1 MRHYLG
7 QDWGICDIIPTFELL
22 IFKHFGS
29 VIASSFIN
37 GFFYVPDMVVDNLRL
52 WCNISFKILDLVRS
66 EALAYVSLMG
76 TPYCNSAMYCDYLSE
91 STLISDYTQT
101 IMRTFRIAAHVT
113 IAGIVSIIGLYIN
126 GSVEPYVVAAT
137 FILGVFVSTFFISYN
152 TDSAE
157 ALMMMFELE
166 EEFKKRKDSNKTTFD
181 RSRSTDRQN
190 YLKLLEEMHVNDK
203 ELIAELKAER
213 KQQWDESTME

>member
-1 MRHYLG
+1 M
-7 QDWGICDIIPTFELL
+7 PTFELL

-29 VIASSFIN
+29 IIASSFIN
-37 GFFYVPDMVVDNLRL
+37 GFFYVPDMVVDILRL

-66 EALAYVSLMG
+66 EALAYVSLMS
-76 TPYCNSAMYCDYLSE
+76 TPYCNSAMYCVYLSE
-91 STLISDYTQT
+91 NTLISDYTQT

-113 IAGIVSIIGLYIN
+113 IAGIVSIVGLYIN
-126 GSVEPYVVAAT
+126 GSVEPYTVAAT

-166 EEFKKRKDSNKTTFD
+166 EEFKKRKDSNKTSYD
-181 RSRSTDRQN
+181 SSRSIDREN
-190 YLKLLEEMHVNDK
+190 YFKLLDGMPVIDK
-203 ELIAELKAER
+203 ELIDDLKAER
-213 KQQWDESTME
+213 KQQWEENRIE